1 MKIFGIIEII
11 HYFCS
16 IMLKICFIVDSLF
29 SVGGVQRVT
38 AVIAKQLS
46 KEDDVTIVSFDNP
59 RTVDKSLYDLDTTN
73 LHFLFC
79 TFPQSNIILNLFR
92 KSYSFLYKKFQPTS
106 KIASDL
112 YALSSFPIEFR
123 YSLTRIL
130 KQENFDAIIG
140 VHAPLAARLATLRKS
155 ISQNTKLIGWIH
167 NSFEA
172 LFCDS
177 SLYIGPDRKRHY
189 VYQFRKLDDVV
200 LLCQHDAETYYH
212 YDPLFRPTVIYNPL
226 TLKPGSPAE
235 GNSKRFLAVGRF
247 ARKHKGFDL
256 LIEAFHL
263 FAMKNNE
270 WMLDIVGEGIEE
282 KLYRELIKE
291 YHLENRVFIH
301 PFTNQIQDYYSQA
314 QVYVLSSRWE
324 GFGLVLVEAM
334 AHGLPVI
341 SSDLPTSKEIMG
353 DFGLYFKNGDI
364 NDLAEKLEVA
374 TQLDWERKSQ
384 EAIKISQRFN
394 VNHIVEQWKKLI
406 EKDE

>member
-1 MKIFGIIEII
+1 MRKR
-11 HYFCS
+11 
-16 IMLKICFIVDSLF
+16 ICFIVDSIF
-29 SVGGVQRVT
+29 SIGGVQRVT
-38 AVIAKQLS
+38 AVIAKELA
-46 KEDDVTIVSFDNP
+46 KDNDVTIVTFDDP
-59 RTVDKSLYDLDTTN
+59 KSKDLSLYDLGDAPLTYSFFKYPSIGKYKN
-73 LHFLFC
+73 KICKAYSGLYQKLL
-79 TFPQSNIILNLFR
+79 PQSLW
-92 KSYSFLYKKFQPTS
+92 TS
-106 KIASDL
+106 NL
-112 YALSSFPIEFR
+112 YARSSFPSELR
-123 YSLTRIL
+123 QALL
-130 KQENFDAIIG
+130 QELRKGNFQVIIG
-140 VHAPLAARLATLRKS
+140 VHAPLAGRMATLKKHLP
-155 ISQNTKLIGWIH
+155 NTKVIGWIH

-172 LFCDS
+172 LFGETFR
-177 SLYIGPDRKRHY
+177 YIGASRKRHY

-334 AHGLPVI
+334 AHGLPII

-384 EAIKISQRFN
+384 EAIRIAQRFN